1 MYKMVSMSKNV
12 LNHLSFQYSGVYS
25 PSRATSPH
33 SDDEENLVRTKE
45 KKSTSN
51 PPLPSEPALLKP
63 GKVLGSD
70 QAKRRLQAF
79 ARFPQ
84 LTLKSYICH
93 INDHEKGAAPH
104 KARKEKWLRLFKRTR
119 KLKPR

>member
-1 MYKMVSMSKNV
+1 MSMSKNV

-33 SDDEENLVRTKE
+33 SDDEENLARAKE
-45 KKSTSN
+45 KKSTTN

-79 ARFPQ
+79 ARFSQ
-84 LTLKSYICH
+84 LTLTKELCLYSYKH
-93 INDHEKGAAPH
+93 P
-104 KARKEKWLRLFKRTR
+104 
-119 KLKPR
+119 